1 MFSAHGAGSGTGGV
15 GLRSSPISHL
25 SETMRALLD
34 TSPVKAAW
42 AAYFSRSEQSGGGGP
57 GGQGEAK
64 ARLGNAGVSCLPCP
78 LLPPPLSL
86 PPHFIN
92 FSLFLEIKNKQT
104 IPTVALL

>member
-34 TSPVKAAW
+34 TSPVKAAR
-42 AAYFSRSEQSGGGGP
+42 AAYFSRSEQEVGGSGS
-57 GGQGEAK
+57 QAEAK

-78 LLPPPLSL
+78 LLPPL
-86 PPHFIN
+86 PCPSPPI
-92 FSLFLEIKNKQT
+92 L
-104 IPTVALL
+104 